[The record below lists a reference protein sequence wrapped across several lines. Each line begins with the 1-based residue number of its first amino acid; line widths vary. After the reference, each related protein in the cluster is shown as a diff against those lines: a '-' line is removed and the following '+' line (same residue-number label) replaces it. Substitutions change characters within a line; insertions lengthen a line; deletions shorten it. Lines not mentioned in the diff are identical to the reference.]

1 MKKTKREVKWR
12 TEIIT
17 EKQNFPELPNWK
29 SIKSISDPD
38 TE

>member
-1 MKKTKREVKWR
+1 MEDRDNHRKK
-12 TEIIT
+12 
-17 EKQNFPELPNWK
+17 NFPELPNWK